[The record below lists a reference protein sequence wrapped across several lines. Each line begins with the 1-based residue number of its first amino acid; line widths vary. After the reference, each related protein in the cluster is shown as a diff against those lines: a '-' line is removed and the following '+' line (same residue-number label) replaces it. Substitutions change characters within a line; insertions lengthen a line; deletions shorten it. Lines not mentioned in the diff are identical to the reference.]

1 MKRNNHK
8 STTANYYDFQKMQD
22 KLYSDS
28 LNGKIFKHLIDI
40 ISSRENIKLAYRNIK
55 QNKGSHTSG
64 IDKQNIEN
72 LAKLSENDYV
82 ETIRRKFSNYHPKAV
97 RRVEIPK
104 PNGKLRPL
112 GIPCISDR
120 IVQQCILQVLE
131 PICEA
136 KFYDKSY
143 GFRPNRSTENAIAEV
158 YRLMQRSHLHYV
170 VDVDIKGFFDNVN
183 HRKLIRQLWTLG
195 IQDTKLLQIIKQM
208 LKAPIKLPNGDM
220 QYPKKGT
227 PQGGILSPLL
237 ANVVLNELD
246 WWVASQWVLFPNEL
260 KNPPKVQYSQKGCR
274 NMGHE
279 YNIMRKTN
287 LKEMYIVRY
296 ADDFKIFCKTKSD
309 AIKIKT
315 AVIDWLS
322 YRLKLE
328 VSKDKT
334 GITNLKRRYSE
345 FLGFKIKLQTKSN
358 KEVVN
363 ARMCDKVVQRTTDK
377 LISQIKLIQ
386 HPEDKAKLYQRI
398 NVYNSMVMGIQN
410 YYQIANNVCKD
421 FNKVQFAVNR
431 VIRNRL
437 TVTKKGEVQNM
448 ILRKRYGNSA
458 QMRWVNGIPIVPIG
472 YCKSKNPMSKKAI
485 VNQYTPE
492 GRKELFK
499 PPDVD
504 FGVMYYLM
512 QNPIQN
518 RSIEYNDNRI
528 SLYCAQY
535 GKCAIT
541 GKKLEIGYIHC
552 HHKLPKNMGGTDK
565 YQNLILVSDE
575 VHRLIHSTKFETV
588 SAYLSKLKLGKE
600 QISKLNKL
608 RVMAGLETIKQ

>member
-8 STTANYYDFQKMQD
+8 STTANYYDFQKVQD
-22 KLYSDS
+22 RLYSDS

-64 IDKQNIEN
+64 VDKQNIEN

-208 LKAPIKLPNGDM
+208 LKAPVKLPNGNM

-260 KNPPKVQYSQKGCR
+260 KNPPKAQYNQKGCR
-274 NMGHE
+274 DMGNE
-279 YNIMRKTN
+279 YKIMRKTN

-309 AIKIKT
+309 AIKIKA

-328 VSKDKT
+328 VSEDKT

-345 FLGFKIKLQTKSN
+345 FLGFKIKLQTKCN
-358 KEVVN
+358 KDVVN

-377 LISQIKLIQ
+377 LINQIKLIQ

-472 YCKSKNPMSKKAI
+472 YCKSRNPMCKRVN

-565 YQNLILVSDE
+565 YQNLILISDE

-588 SAYLSKLKLGKE
+588 SEYLSKLKLDKE